1 LRQAKSDDKYHS
13 AALDMPQQQFA
24 YCVWI
29 CEVMSQQT
37 QVSRV
42 AEYFTRWIQKWPT
55 VQVNYTCHSDQR
67 MQRLSPKVQMSACR
81 TAKAVGS
88 DYDIHTALGGSNG
101 VQGLANATQEEVNDM
116 WAGLGYYRRARLLLE
131 GAQHIQTVLSGQM
144 PLTATELQK
153 IPGKV
158 RACVSQSNLH
168 CTFRV

>member
-1 LRQAKSDDKYHS
+1 
-13 AALDMPQQQFA
+13 MPQQQFA

-42 AEYFTRWIQKWPT
+42 AEHFTRWIQKWPT
-55 VQVNYTCHSDQR
+55 VQVTPVIQTT
-67 MQRLSPKVQMSACR
+67 ACNAWHPR
-81 TAKAVGS
+81 CRPAKPAGS
-88 DYDIHTALGGSNG
+88 DCDIHTALGGSNG
-101 VQGLANATQEEVNDM
+101 VQDLATATQEEVNDM

-131 GAQHIQTVLSGQM
+131 GAQHIHTVLSGQM

-153 IPGKV
+153 IPGEMW
-158 RACVSQSNLH
+158 ACVSQSSLH